1 MPKAIKAVLPPAP
14 PKTRPETPIRVNP
27 FLPTSTEA
35 AQIIPMQYQELPPMM
50 AQVMRDADRLLDKA
64 ERIMDTCVETQ
75 SLDMA
80 AKMHDR
86 CVKTLQLKVNTINAF
101 THATDSAVSMMNA
114 TRQAAMDAKKPV
126 ELGSNALSPELQSTL
141 IDLIARREV
150 PVMDVT
156 NG

>member
-14 PKTRPETPIRVNP
+14 PKTHPKTPIRTNP

-101 THATDSAVSMMNA
+101 THATDSAVSMLNA
-114 TRQAAMDAKKPV
+114 TRQAAMDAKNRWS
-126 ELGSNALSPELQSTL
+126 LGATPCLRNCSPH
-141 IDLIARREV
+141 
-150 PVMDVT
+150 
-156 NG
+156 